1 MNTEHTTNTRRSFL
15 KKTMYAAPTI
25 FALGALSAPA
35 HANGSGGLVSG
46 TVKKEDGTTGTLQFK
61 PGTSM
66 GNFFK
71 PKPK

>member
-15 KKTMYAAPTI
+15 KKTMYVAPTI

-46 TVKKEDGTTGTLQFK
+46 TVKKADGTTGDLQFQ
-61 PGTSM
+61 PNTTL

-71 PKPK
+71 KKTN